1 MLQRGLFR
9 RIDNGTST
17 SIWRDRWIPLH
28 FDGRPI
34 TPPDGQEVLLVSDL
48 ITADGHWNEDLVRG
62 IFLPIDA
69 EAILPTP
76 TQHQDED
83 WWAWD
88 LEKHGEFTVKS
99 AYRKLADM
107 SQAPSRLL
115 RLSREVQVMRH
126 GKIFGN

>member
-1 MLQRGLFR
+1 MVTGMRISSAEFFFQLMPKQFSR
-9 RIDNGTST
+9 R
-17 SIWRDRWIPLH
+17 
-28 FDGRPI
+28 
-34 TPPDGQEVLLVSDL
+34 Q
-48 ITADGHWNEDLVRG
+48 
-62 IFLPIDA
+62 
-69 EAILPTP
+69 